1 MSSAL
6 RQLFMS
12 RSIFEYSRQSLS
24 VEREN
29 PVQMVSNCLQ
39 QSHLDK
45 IASKPSSGEFRREM
59 KNSSETCK
67 AFPLILILQSSSH
80 SSGNHECLG
89 GWGREYAKII
99 NRQVMKPLSSVFGDR
114 KSIPILKITFFTKS
128 SYNICPMQV

>member
-1 MSSAL
+1 MVWKFKKILETLFKKILLATYVRKYWKLGKILVSIAL
-6 RQLFMS
+6 WQLFMS

-45 IASKPSSGEFRREM
+45 IASKPSKGEFRREM

-67 AFPLILILQSSSH
+67 AFPNINSVFCNQAPILQATMSVLVVGE
-80 SSGNHECLG
+80 GN
-89 GWGREYAKII
+89 
-99 NRQVMKPLSSVFGDR
+99 
-114 KSIPILKITFFTKS
+114 
-128 SYNICPMQV
+128 MQK